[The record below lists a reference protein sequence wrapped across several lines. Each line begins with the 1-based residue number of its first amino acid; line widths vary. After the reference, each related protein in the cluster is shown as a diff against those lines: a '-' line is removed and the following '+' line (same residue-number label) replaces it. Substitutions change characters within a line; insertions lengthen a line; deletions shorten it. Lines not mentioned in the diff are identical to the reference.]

1 MFSPMPYLE
10 WIDGRPE
17 TATYD
22 LGSSDLRR
30 HPPDS
35 GVVPERLVDL
45 PDPSDEM
52 TLRRQLAETYG
63 VEETKVLVTAGAT
76 HANFVAAATALG
88 LTDSPEDDDA
98 TPYRQI
104 LVEKPGYQP
113 LVATPKAIDGH
124 VDRFLRPAEGSYRL
138 DSERVANAVEGD
150 LALVTVTNRHNP
162 SGRLTDRTVL
172 ADVARTAADAGG
184 YLLVDEVYAPYVDT
198 PTGDRAFGG
207 TTAAGLPNTVVTGS
221 LTKFHGLGGLRI
233 GWLVGPRSFV
243 RRAKSTTM
251 HIPAVAEP
259 SRALA
264 RRALHNE
271 ERLVGDS
278 RALLRE
284 NHERLAAFVERRG
297 DLTGTVHDGS
307 SFAFLAHETA
317 DGDTVAEAAWR
328 EGVLVVPGRF
338 FDESASFRL
347 SLGRGPE
354 EVEAGLSTLGDVL
367 DAL

>member
-17 TATYD
+17 TAAHD

-30 HPPDS
+30 DAPGSD
-35 GVVPERLVDL
+35 VVPERLVGL
-45 PDPSDEM
+45 PDPTGEV

-63 VEETKVLVTAGAT
+63 VEETNVLVTAGAT

-88 LTDSPEDDDA
+88 LTDSGEGDDA
-98 TPYRQI
+98 APYRQI

-113 LVATPKAIDGH
+113 LVATPEAIGGH
-124 VDRFLRPAEGSYRL
+124 VDRFLRPPEDGHRL
-138 DSERVANAVEGD
+138 DPERVANAVTGE

-162 SGRLTDRTVL
+162 SGRLADRESL
-172 ADVARTAADAGG
+172 ADVARTTADAGG

-221 LTKFHGLGGLRI
+221 LTKFYGLGGLRI
-233 GWLVGPRSFV
+233 GWLVGPQSFV
-243 RRAKSTTM
+243 RRAKSTTR
-251 HIPAVAEP
+251 HIPAVARP
-259 SRALA
+259 SRVLA

-271 ERLVGDS
+271 ETLVGDS

-284 NHERLAAFVERRG
+284 NHEQLAAFVERRE

-317 DGDTVAEAAWR
+317 DGNAVAEAAWR
-328 EGVLVVPGRF
+328 EGVLVVPGGF

-347 SLGRGPE
+347 SLSRAPE
-354 EVEAGLSTLGDVL
+354 EVEAGLSVLGEVL
-367 DAL
+367 DTL